1 MSSTSVL
8 GKAAYCNDFK
18 YDYHK
23 KQNIISLVNIQILCT
38 VIIITPTPIYR
49 CIFSTPWQQDL
60 GTFSTRTVRFI
71 SKPNW
76 VNCTFC
82 ENLRIISIDKGNSM
96 NPTDM

>member
-23 KQNIISLVNIQILCT
+23 KQNIIIEILCT
-38 VIIITPTPIYR
+38 IIIITHTPIYR

-76 VNCTFC
+76 VNCIFC
-82 ENLRIISIDKGNSM
+82 ENLRIISIDNGNRK